1 MSIPALL
8 GSSLPLPSLRSI
20 RNPVV
25 KHSLKIWAQFRKHF
39 GFHSFSL
46 LSPIASNFLFKPSCQ
61 DSAFQEWHRKGI
73 VCFKDLFIDNSL
85 ASFEQ
90 LSRKFSLPKSNFF
103 RYLQA
108 RHFVLSQTT
117 RSATAVDS
125 TIVDTI
131 LSIDPLKKRL
141 ISVLYGKLL
150 ELNSAPTDKLKT
162 AWEEDL
168 GFPLSEDTWVS
179 ILKLV
184 NSTSLCARHCL
195 IQFKVVHRA
204 HISKAKLSSIYPDI
218 SPYCVKC
225 KHVEASLIHMYWSC
239 SDLGKY
245 WREVFHTLSRVLK
258 VKLEPNPLTALFG
271 VMGGE
276 KKLTTAKQRILSFA
290 SLLARRAILLRWK
303 DTLPPT
309 HAQWLE
315 DIMSCLKL
323 EKIRHSLQH
332 SNEKFQKVWGPFLK
346 EFQTL

>member
-1 MSIPALL
+1 M
-8 GSSLPLPSLRSI
+8 
-20 RNPVV
+20 
-25 KHSLKIWAQFRKHF
+25 
-39 GFHSFSL
+39 FSL
-46 LSPIASNFLFKPSCQ
+46 
-61 DSAFQEWHRKGI
+61 
-73 VCFKDLFIDNSL
+73 
-85 ASFEQ
+85 
-90 LSRKFSLPKSNFF
+90 FSL
-103 RYLQA
+103 
-108 RHFVLSQTT
+108 TT
-117 RSATAVDS
+117 RSATAADS

-150 ELNSAPTDKLKT
+150 ELRSAPTDKLKT

-204 HISKAKLSSIYPDI
+204 HISKVKLSSIYPDI

-245 WREVFHTLSRVLK
+245 CREVFHTLSRVLK
-258 VKLEPNPLTALFG
+258 VKLDPNPLTALFG

-276 KKLTTAKQRILSFA
+276 KKLTTTKQHILSFA
-290 SLLARRAILLRWK
+290 SLLARRAILLRWR

-309 HAQWLE
+309 HTQWLE